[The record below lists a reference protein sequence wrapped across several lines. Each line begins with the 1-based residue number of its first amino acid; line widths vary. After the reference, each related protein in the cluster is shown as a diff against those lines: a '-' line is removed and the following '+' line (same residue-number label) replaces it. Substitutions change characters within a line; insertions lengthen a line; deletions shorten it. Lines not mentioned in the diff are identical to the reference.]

1 MNNSYNGIVIFGEM
15 GSGKDT
21 LAEQI
26 SNLRTNAHI
35 YNMGALCRE
44 IMNIAK
50 VNPKWVDNERSLGQ
64 DIADKLREVD
74 KNIFGDYILSKI
86 FLRWQEKYSFNCGYI
101 SGDEYNGKVLNH
113 LSKIR
118 KNELS
123 IISGGRTIDDLRY
136 WKEKKYLIVGIKIS
150 DRFRLNRLTL
160 RDGESMAKNSNSN
173 HNTETD
179 AKYIVKNLC
188 DEIIINDGTL
198 DDLKN
203 DVEKILNTYNF

>member
-86 FLRWQEKYSFNCGYI
+86 FLRWQEKYGFNCGYI

-123 IISGGRTIDDLRY
+123 IISGGRTIDDFRY
-136 WKEKKYLIVGIKIS
+136 WKEKSI
-150 DRFRLNRLTL
+150 
-160 RDGESMAKNSNSN
+160 
-173 HNTETD
+173 
-179 AKYIVKNLC
+179 
-188 DEIIINDGTL
+188 
-198 DDLKN
+198 
-203 DVEKILNTYNF
+203 

>member
-86 FLRWQEKYSFNCGYI
+86 FLRWQEKYGFNCGYI

-123 IISGGRTIDDLRY
+123 IISGGRTIDDFRY

-150 DRFRLNRLTL
+150 DRVRLNRLTL
-160 RDGESMAKNSNSN
+160 RDGESMAKNSDSN

-179 AKYIVKNLC
+179 AKYIVENFC